1 MMTQWADPL
10 LKAFLFPGDLVCD
23 LSGVPKEGD
32 HRQVLRSFINM
43 IVWGAVSIACALWI
57 ML

>member
-1 MMTQWADPL
+1 MSTHWADPL

-23 LSGVPKEGD
+23 LSGVPKVGE

-43 IVWGAVSIACALWI
+43 MVWGAVSIASALWI